1 MEGRRQRRFY
11 QSREL
16 GLRLLAKSL
25 IDSLLCVQVSFQ
37 LCNFILHVM
46 QQLYQLLH
54 ISRWLASHIDI
65 LMTRGGYC
73 NVVQDS
79 GIYSIPKRTQNQN
92 NTLKTKCKVLKV
104 TLCKY
109 TRPMVMIVPP
119 NQWYPSGYI
128 YTYVDGICIAA
139 G

>member
-1 MEGRRQRRFY
+1 MGLALQQLYSYLTTLYIVKQVHYIEVYIQLMDELGHAGAVHFAVEVRWQRRFY

-25 IDSLLCVQVSFQ
+25 IESLLCVQVSFQ
-37 LCNFILHVM
+37 LCNFILHIM

-73 NVVQDS
+73 NVAQDS
-79 GIYSIPKRTQNQN
+79 SIHRIPKYTQNQN
-92 NTLKTKCKVLKV
+92 DTQ
-104 TLCKY
+104 
-109 TRPMVMIVPP
+109 M
-119 NQWYPSGYI
+119 
-128 YTYVDGICIAA
+128 
-139 G
+139 